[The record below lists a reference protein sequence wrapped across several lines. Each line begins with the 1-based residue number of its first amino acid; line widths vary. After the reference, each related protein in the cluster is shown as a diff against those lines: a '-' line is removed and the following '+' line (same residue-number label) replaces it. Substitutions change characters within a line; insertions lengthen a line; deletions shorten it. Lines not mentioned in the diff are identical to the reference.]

1 MTHTRKPLAQAAVRR
16 TRLVGW
22 ILLTMLTACGR
33 GSPLAPDEPV
43 PTFGPCDL
51 QPNYV
56 DEVRLNRWRSFP
68 LAYFFDSASFNEDF
82 VDDYRDAITTGIRR
96 WEDATSNGLGSVVQ
110 VTDRNLSQFVIT
122 FRDVTPSTTF
132 ARTFH
137 ATGTPFLAGG
147 EIVFNRTYLTEVED
161 RVREGELDREVF
173 SRGVAGVAAHEMG
186 HLLGIIGHSS
196 RDDVLM
202 GSSFHDAPTVPDV
215 NTLIYAY
222 CR

>member
-1 MTHTRKPLAQAAVRR
+1 M
-16 TRLVGW
+16 
-22 ILLTMLTACGR
+22 
-33 GSPLAPDEPV
+33 
-43 PTFGPCDL
+43 
-51 QPNYV
+51 
-56 DEVRLNRWRSFP
+56 
-68 LAYFFDSASFNEDF
+68 
-82 VDDYRDAITTGIRR
+82 
-96 WEDATSNGLGSVVQ
+96 
-110 VTDRNLSQFVIT
+110 
-122 FRDVTPSTTF
+122 
-132 ARTFH
+132 
-137 ATGTPFLAGG
+137 TPFLAGG

-196 RDDVLM
+196 QDDVLM